1 MIWRAA
7 GYRGTPAHGGLCRG
21 GGISRSQV
29 AYCATCD
36 REFFTGK
43 DVFVVG
49 GGFAAAEESVF
60 LTKYTRHVTILLR
73 KSDFACAAATRK

>member
-29 AYCATCD
+29 AQWGPCD
-36 REFFTGK
+36 REIFYGTGL
-43 DVFVVG
+43 VFVG
-49 GGFAAAEESVF
+49 GGFGAAGGCGF
-60 LTKYTRHVTILLR
+60 GKGFTRHVTILLR
-73 KSDFACAAATRK
+73 KSDFTCAAATRK

>member
-1 MIWRAA
+1 MV
-7 GYRGTPAHGGLCRG
+7 G
-21 GGISRSQV
+21 
-29 AYCATCD
+29 
-36 REFFTGK
+36 FTGK

-73 KSDFACAAATRK
+73 KSDFTCAAATRK